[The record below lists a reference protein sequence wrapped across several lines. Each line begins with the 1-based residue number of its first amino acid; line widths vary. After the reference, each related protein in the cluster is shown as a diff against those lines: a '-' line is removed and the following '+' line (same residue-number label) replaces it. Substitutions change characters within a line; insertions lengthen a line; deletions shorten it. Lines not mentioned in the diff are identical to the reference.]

1 MLNKKNK
8 SVVFLDQ
15 LPAIPVDEVIIHS
28 LEGGLYAASIVM
40 GAHALRVY
48 ELPNTPLCRRK
59 MTEIRRLLAPAQ
71 CENVYLLHESAY
83 DEMIGSTN
91 ASANGLR
98 IRLARYEESAA

>member
-1 MLNKKNK
+1 MLKKKNK

-40 GAHALRVY
+40 GAHTLRVY

-59 MTEIRRLLAPAQ
+59 MSEIRSLLAPAQ
-71 CENVYLLHESAY
+71 CKNIYLLHDSAY
-83 DEMIGSTN
+83 DEMIGSS
-91 ASANGLR
+91 SAVSSALR
-98 IRLARYEESAA
+98 IRLSQFEESVA